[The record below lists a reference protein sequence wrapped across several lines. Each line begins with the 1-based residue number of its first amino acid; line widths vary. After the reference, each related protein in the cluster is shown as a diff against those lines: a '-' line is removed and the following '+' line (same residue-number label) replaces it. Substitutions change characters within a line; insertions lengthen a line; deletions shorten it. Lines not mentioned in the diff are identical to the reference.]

1 MFIFYQNP
9 YFDIIGAICGIAT
22 LMVIAGWGMSAI
34 DDVYKVKDSLN
45 IGVALVSTT
54 IMLITMC
61 ILAFT
66 DKTKDIALNTLDSNI
81 SVNKSMVTINSLPK
95 NYFYSTLDNNTYHS
109 LIDDHRPLREVG
121 DYITVDSSK
130 VTINELPH
138 NYGYETLDNGK
149 KLKSSEKQVFHYEEN
164 PNFDATYLVTEDGSR
179 FKLSDEDREYLK
191 ERGVS

>member
-9 YFDIIGAICGIAT
+9 YYDIVGAICGIAA
-22 LMVIAGWGMSAI
+22 LMAIAGWGMSAI

-81 SVNKSMVTINSLPK
+81 SVNKSMVTINSLPR
-95 NYFYSTLDNNTYHS
+95 NYFYSTLDNNS
-109 LIDDHRPLREVG
+109 QP
-121 DYITVDSSK
+121 
-130 VTINELPH
+130 
-138 NYGYETLDNGK
+138 
-149 KLKSSEKQVFHYEEN
+149 KSDQKQVFKYVEN
-164 PNFDATYLVTEDGSR
+164 TEYDSAYLLSEDGGK
-179 FKLSDEDREYLK
+179 FKLSDEDKEYLK
-191 ERGVS
+191 ERGVR

>member
-1 MFIFYQNP
+1 MLTFTSDTELTIAIIAIILL
-9 YFDIIGAICGIAT
+9 IIGILTLIFIPPFAILCIA
-22 LMVIAGWGMSAI
+22 ISGF
-34 DDVYKVKDSLN
+34 
-45 IGVALVSTT
+45 ST
-54 IMLITMC
+54 
-61 ILAFT
+61 FG
-66 DKTKDIALNTLDSNI
+66 LD
-81 SVNKSMVTINSLPK
+81 
-95 NYFYSTLDNNTYHS
+95 TYHS

-164 PNFDATYLVTEDGSR
+164 PNFDSVYLITEDGGK

-191 ERGVS
+191 ERGVR

>member
-9 YFDIIGAICGIAT
+9 YSERLT
-22 LMVIAGWGMSAI
+22 
-34 DDVYKVKDSLN
+34 N

-95 NYFYSTLDNNTYHS
+95 NYFYSTLDNNS
-109 LIDDHRPLREVG
+109 QP
-121 DYITVDSSK
+121 
-130 VTINELPH
+130 
-138 NYGYETLDNGK
+138 
-149 KLKSSEKQVFHYEEN
+149 KSDQKQVFKYVEN
-164 PNFDATYLVTEDGSR
+164 TEYDSAYLLSEDGGK
-179 FKLSDEDREYLK
+179 FKLSDEDKEYLK
-191 ERGVS
+191 ERGVR

>member
-9 YFDIIGAICGIAT
+9 YYDIVGAICGIAA
-22 LMVIAGWGMSAI
+22 LMAIAGWGMSAI

-95 NYFYSTLDNNTYHS
+95 NYFYSTLDN
-109 LIDDHRPLREVG
+109 
-121 DYITVDSSK
+121 DSQ
-130 VTINELPH
+130 P
-138 NYGYETLDNGK
+138 
-149 KLKSSEKQVFHYEEN
+149 KSDQKQVFKYVEN
-164 PNFDATYLVTEDGSR
+164 AEYDSAHLISDDGGK
-179 FKLSDEDREYLK
+179 FKLSDEDKEYLK
-191 ERGVS
+191 ERGVR

>member
-9 YFDIIGAICGIAT
+9 YYDIVGAICGIAA
-22 LMVIAGWGMSAI
+22 LMAIAGWGMLAI

-81 SVNKSMVTINSLPK
+81 RVNKSMVTINSLPK
-95 NYFYSTLDNNTYHS
+95 NYLYSTLDNNS
-109 LIDDHRPLREVG
+109 QP
-121 DYITVDSSK
+121 
-130 VTINELPH
+130 
-138 NYGYETLDNGK
+138 
-149 KLKSSEKQVFHYEEN
+149 KSDQKQVFKYVEN
-164 PNFDATYLVTEDGSR
+164 TEYDSAYLISDDGGK
-179 FKLSDEDREYLK
+179 FKLSDEDKEYLK
-191 ERGVS
+191 ERGVR

>member
-22 LMVIAGWGMSAI
+22 LMGIAGWGMSAI

-95 NYFYSTLDNNTYHS
+95 NYFYSTLDNNS
-109 LIDDHRPLREVG
+109 QP
-121 DYITVDSSK
+121 
-130 VTINELPH
+130 
-138 NYGYETLDNGK
+138 
-149 KLKSSEKQVFHYEEN
+149 KSDQKQVFKYVEN
-164 PNFDATYLVTEDGSR
+164 TEYDSAYLLSEDGGK
-179 FKLSDEDREYLK
+179 FKLSDEDKEYLK
-191 ERGVS
+191 ERGVR

>member
-9 YFDIIGAICGIAT
+9 YYDIVGAICGIAA
-22 LMVIAGWGMSAI
+22 LMAIAGWGMSAI

-95 NYFYSTLDNNTYHS
+95 NYFYSTLDNNS
-109 LIDDHRPLREVG
+109 QPKNDQ
-121 DYITVDSSK
+121 
-130 VTINELPH
+130 
-138 NYGYETLDNGK
+138 
-149 KLKSSEKQVFHYEEN
+149 KQVFKYVEN
-164 PNFDATYLVTEDGSR
+164 AEYDSAHLISDDGGK
-179 FKLSDEDREYLK
+179 FKLSDEDRGYLK
-191 ERGVS
+191 ERGVR